1 MTNLQMSKIFYSD
14 KSLNSQEIGRSQ
26 FQAQPFHLVTPSP
39 WPLLTSFT
47 LLILTSG
54 TVIYFN
60 GYANP
65 FSSFGGGLTLVLIGF
80 VTTASSITLW
90 FRDVVTEGTFLGDH
104 TFPVQKGITMGVGLF
119 ILSEVFFFISVF

>member
-1 MTNLQMSKIFYSD
+1 MNTQISNLS
-14 KSLNSQEIGRSQ
+14 RTQ

-47 LLILTSG
+47 LFILTSG
-54 TVIYFN
+54 TVMYFN

-65 FSSFGGGLTLVLIGF
+65 LGGSGIILVAIGF
-80 VTTASSITLW
+80 ITTVASMTLW

-104 TFPVQKGITMGVGLF
+104 TFAVQQGITIGVGLF
-119 ILSEVFFFISVF
+119 ILSEVFFFVSVF